1 MHNLFQ
7 HRLVDHWMQ
16 LTKYL
21 RYVFNDFFVI
31 ALMFFVGALGLAYS
45 NFLRGLTPH
54 QWWQPIIIIAVL
66 ELGLQLGR
74 LATLIMAPDRVF
86 LAPQEGQLQGYFRQS
101 FIYSLLMAG
110 LMQAGVW
117 FALLPFVSVSLDWN
131 LIQLAMGF
139 CLSLLLKWDW
149 LSYQFWT
156 LRNHQRLTWWRQ
168 PLFQWFLPLLIFS
181 MGITVNL
188 WVAFG
193 LATGLLIISGWLI
206 QKQVPPLNWQGI
218 VAAEQLRILRI
229 YRFFALFTDVPT
241 VGPQPKRRAYLDRFF
256 RRIPQNQHH
265 LYTNLYVRTFFRD
278 GETSS
283 MYVRLLVVA
292 AVILFF
298 LDNSVVAVIVALTL
312 LYLTGIQLRPFF
324 TFFANNVF
332 TRLYPVQTSDQ
343 VRNFRQFWQ
352 WLLVIELVL
361 EVVVLLLGKAPIS
374 AAFISM
380 VSGSVIIWW
389 LMTRFVRKSQEQE
402 GNNYRKETIK

>member
-45 NFLRGLTPH
+45 NFLKGLAPH
-54 QWWQPIIIIAVL
+54 QWWQFIIIVAVL

-86 LAPQEGQLQGYFRQS
+86 LAPQEGQLQSYFRQS
-101 FIYSLLMAG
+101 FIYSFLMGG

-117 FALLPFVSVSLDWN
+117 FVLLPFVSVSLSWN
-131 LIQLAMGF
+131 LMQLATGF

-149 LSYQFWT
+149 LSYQFWI
-156 LRNHQRLTWWRQ
+156 LRNHQRLEWWRK
-168 PLFQWFLPLLIFS
+168 PLFQWLLPLLIFS
-181 MGITVNL
+181 IGIIVNL
-188 WVAFG
+188 WLALG
-193 LATGLLIISGWLI
+193 LAVGLLVISGWLI
-206 QKQVPPLNWQGI
+206 RKQVPPLNWQRI
-218 VAAEQLRILRI
+218 VAAERLRMIRI

-241 VGPQPKRRAYLDRFF
+241 VDPQPKRRGYLDRLF
-256 RRIPQNQHH
+256 RRIPQDQQH

-298 LDNSVVAVIVALTL
+298 LNNSVVAVIVALTL

-332 TRLYPVQTSDQ
+332 THLYPVPTTDQ
-343 VRNFRQFWQ
+343 VHNFRRFWQ
-352 WLLVIELVL
+352 WLLIIELAL
-361 EVVVLLLGKAPIS
+361 EVVVLLLGEAPIS
-374 AAFISM
+374 ATFISL
-380 VSGSVIIWW
+380 VGGLAIIWW
-389 LMTRFVRKSQEQE
+389 LMTRFVSRNQKQE
-402 GNNYRKETIK
+402 GNN